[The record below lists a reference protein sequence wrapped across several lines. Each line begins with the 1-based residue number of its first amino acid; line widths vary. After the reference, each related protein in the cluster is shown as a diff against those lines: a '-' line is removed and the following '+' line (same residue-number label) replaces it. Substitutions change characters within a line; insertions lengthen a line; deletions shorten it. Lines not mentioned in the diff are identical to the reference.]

1 MFQDFISI
9 LCFNY
14 CIFLYLYNILFF
26 VKVAQKLLQ
35 NIENTEF
42 KAALAPENI
51 DKNRV
56 KNVLPG
62 K

>member
-1 MFQDFISI
+1 MFTYSI
-9 LCFNY
+9 
-14 CIFLYLYNILFF
+14 YLYNILFF